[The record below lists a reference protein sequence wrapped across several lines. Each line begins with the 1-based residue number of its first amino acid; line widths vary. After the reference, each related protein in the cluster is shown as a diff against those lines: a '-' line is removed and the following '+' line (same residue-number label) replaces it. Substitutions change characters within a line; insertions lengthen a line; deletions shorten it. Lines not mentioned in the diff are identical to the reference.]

1 MAGLPTCRH
10 VDFFCHPAQSIGL
23 FNRSC
28 SRACP
33 CFVILTFPQIQY
45 IRLSR
50 RNGCSIILL
59 RTNLIYNIEKLEKVY
74 FVVLKKVLSFLIS
87 SLNCVVRIV
96 IRKTTVGIRF
106 SHLCS
111 PF

>member
-50 RNGCSIILL
+50 RNGCSIILFC
-59 RTNLIYNIEKLEKVY
+59 TNLLYLICNIEKLEKVY
-74 FVVLKKVLSFLIS
+74 FVVLKKNIII
-87 SLNCVVRIV
+87 LNF
-96 IRKTTVGIRF
+96 KLE
-106 SHLCS
+106 LCCS
-111 PF
+111 NRY